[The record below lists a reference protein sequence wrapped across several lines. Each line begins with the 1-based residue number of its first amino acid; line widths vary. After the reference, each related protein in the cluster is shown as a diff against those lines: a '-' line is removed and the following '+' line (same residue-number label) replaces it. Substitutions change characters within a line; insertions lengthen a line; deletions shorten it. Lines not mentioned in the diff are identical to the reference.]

1 MNNESN
7 HILQIM
13 LDELQ
18 NEYDTIIA
26 QIDNNLLKMK
36 ESDFFTNSILENE
49 DSNYKFFSP
58 RDAESVHKL
67 QIHKAREEKIFY
79 KGQNELLLE
88 KKKKLLYRIEQIKK
102 VIDEENDRDYEALRI
117 QEEDRQRIARDLHD
131 TSLQNLAHLVHKIEL
146 SSMYIDKDPLRA
158 KLELSVVS
166 KNLKSVIEEIR
177 NTIFDLRPMSFDDLG
192 LKAALERLIDLINE
206 NHTYEIDVEIDDV
219 SCENNLVLV
228 SIYRVVQECLT
239 NIVKH
244 AEATKICLH
253 CKMIDDNY
261 DIVIK
266 DNGKGF
272 HLEEIDNSE
281 GKHFG
286 ITLVQERVHLIGGII
301 SIKSDN
307 NGTNIEISIP
317 IK

>member
-7 HILQIM
+7 HILQLM

-58 RDAESVHKL
+58 RDAESVHKI
-67 QIHKAREEKIFY
+67 QIDKAREEKIFC
-79 KGQNELLLE
+79 KEQNELLLE
-88 KKKKLLYRIEQIKK
+88 KKKKLLCRIEQIEK
-102 VIDEENDRDYEALRI
+102 VIDGENGRDYDALRI

-192 LKAALERLIDLINE
+192 LKSALERLIDLINE
-206 NHTYEIDVEIDDV
+206 NHIYEADVHIDDV

-228 SIYRVVQECLT
+228 SIYRVVQE
-239 NIVKH
+239 
-244 AEATKICLH
+244 
-253 CKMIDDNY
+253 
-261 DIVIK
+261 
-266 DNGKGF
+266 
-272 HLEEIDNSE
+272 
-281 GKHFG
+281 
-286 ITLVQERVHLIGGII
+286 
-301 SIKSDN
+301 
-307 NGTNIEISIP
+307 
-317 IK
+317 